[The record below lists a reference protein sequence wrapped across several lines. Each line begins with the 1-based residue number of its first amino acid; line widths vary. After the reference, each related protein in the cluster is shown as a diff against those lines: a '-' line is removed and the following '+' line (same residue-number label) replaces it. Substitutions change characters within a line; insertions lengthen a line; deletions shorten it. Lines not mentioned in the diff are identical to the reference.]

1 MPVRFSLPTRF
12 FVVASVI
19 FLAGQPGLAQQAET
33 PAQRLGLIP
42 LPREVKTSAGTYS
55 LPQKISIYASSPEER
70 NVATLLQGLLAPL
83 GKTAT
88 LTTSR
93 QAAQIRLVTAA
104 GTGPTP
110 EGYQL
115 AVGTDGIQI
124 TAAGGAGLFYGAQ
137 TLLQLLPPRSAATTS
152 VPYVRIADE
161 PAFRWRGAMLDV
173 CRHFFPVEFI
183 KRYIDFLA
191 AYKLNTFHWH
201 LTDDQGWRIE
211 IKKYPKLTQVS
222 AFRKETLIGAQQTFK
237 KPEDFKYDATPY
249 GGFYT
254 QEQIREVVAYA
265 QKRYITIVPEI
276 EMPGHS
282 VAILAAYPEL
292 ACKPGPYETWTMW
305 GVNEDIVCPT
315 EPTFRFFEDVLT
327 EVSALFPGPYVH
339 IGGDEAPKTRWKES
353 AAVQDIMK
361 REGITDVEK
370 VQGWFNRRIE
380 KFLASKGKKLIGWDE
395 ILEGGIPT
403 SAAVM
408 SWRGEKGG
416 IEAAKAGHD
425 VVMTPTT
432 NLYIDYG
439 QNPQPHSPNEPLMIG
454 GYLPLDRIYNYN
466 PLPKEL
472 TLEQQ
477 KHILGPQANMWTE
490 YITTPQKVE
499 YMLFPRL
506 LAVSEV
512 GWTPAA
518 RKSYAAFVPRMSQ
531 HFARLDAKK
540 INYRVPEPLGLDST
554 GLAAPGEKAIFTLR
568 SLVPGAQIR
577 YTLDG
582 KLPDETTELYTK
594 PLAVPR
600 NRQLT
605 VRAVTIAP
613 NGRKSAPAE
622 LLVK

>member
-1 MPVRFSLPTRF
+1 MPFPYSLPTR
-12 FVVASVI
+12 VLLLASAI
-19 FLAGQPGLAQQAET
+19 LLGAQAALAQPTET

-42 LPREVKTSAGTYS
+42 LPREVKTSAGAYS
-55 LPQKISIYASSPEER
+55 LPQKVSIYAVSPDER
-70 NVATLLQGLLAPL
+70 NVASLLQGLLAPL

-88 LTTSR
+88 LTTSS
-93 QAAQIRLVTAA
+93 QAAHIKLVTASVA
-104 GTGPTP
+104 PTP
-110 EGYQL
+110 EGYQV
-115 AVGTDGIQI
+115 AVGADGIRI

-137 TLLQLLPPRSAATTS
+137 TLLQLLPPRPAATS
-152 VPYVRIADE
+152 SLPYVRIADE

-173 CRHFFPVEFI
+173 SRHFFPVSFL

-211 IKKYPKLTQVS
+211 IKKHPKLTQVS

-254 QEQIREVVAYA
+254 QEQIKDVVAYA

-292 ACKPGPYETWTMW
+292 ACKPGSYEPWTMW
-305 GVNEDIVCPT
+305 GVNDDIVCPT

-327 EVSALFPGPYVH
+327 EVCALFPGTYIH

-353 AAVQDIMK
+353 AAVQEIMK

-395 ILEGGIPT
+395 ILDGGIPA

-425 VVMTPTT
+425 VVMAPTT

-439 QNPQPHSPNEPLMIG
+439 QNPQPHSPYEPLMIG
-454 GYLPLDRIYNYN
+454 GYIPLDRIYTYN

-472 TLEQQ
+472 TPEQQ

-490 YITTPQKVE
+490 YITTPEKVE

-506 LAVSEV
+506 LAISEV

-518 RKSYAAFVPRMSQ
+518 RKNYAAFVPRMSQ
-531 HFARLDAKK
+531 HFARLDLKK

-554 GLAAPGEKAIFTLR
+554 GLASAGETAVFTLR

-594 PLAVPR
+594 PISVPR

-613 NGRKSAPAE
+613 NGRKSVPVE
-622 LLVK
+622 LLIK